1 VGWQVLHHNG
11 GYKIADVIIDGGS
24 EEIAYRQAF
33 TDIVESQG
41 GGVQAVIHELR
52 QKEQQLSDH
61 A

>member
-1 VGWQVLHHNG
+1 
-11 GYKIADVIIDGGS
+11 VIIDGGS